1 MKPSF
6 FRPLAAFIAAAFL
19 AFAAPA
25 SADTVTLK
33 DGSVIHG
40 KNLHIANGAVTIT
53 TTFSG
58 DLTIKQELVAS
69 FVTDEPVYVKI
80 KDAPA
85 VLGKVEPKD
94 AGLVIAGSG
103 GIRPAS
109 VENIKSTWPAS
120 ARDPDLAHWLFELST
135 DVSGKS
141 GNTTGFAGN
150 GRIVAV
156 RKTATDALKLYGSAD
171 YTVANGLTSANNQKG
186 GVEYNSFFSPA
197 FSWFASGELMRDTV
211 QEIDLRASTL
221 AGIGWNSIR
230 SPREDLQFRAGF
242 SYRYETYDTK
252 PNTPDFSSAGANLA
266 LVHRLNVSPWFVMH
280 NSLSYMPSFKDTA
293 NFIIDHDSNVTMPL
307 ATSKA
312 WSLRIGMTNEFTSKP
327 VDANKRLDTTYYLR
341 FIYTVR

>member
-1 MKPSF
+1 MKPSS
-6 FRPLAAFIAAAFL
+6 FRSLAALIAASFL
-19 AFAAPA
+19 AYAPPAFADA
-25 SADTVTLK
+25 VTLK

-53 TTFSG
+53 TAFSG
-58 DLTIKQELVAS
+58 DLTIKQDLVAS
-69 FVTDEPVYVKI
+69 FVTDEPVYVKT

-94 AGLVIAGSG
+94 SGLTIVSSG
-103 GIRPAS
+103 GNRPATID
-109 VENIKSTWPAS
+109 NIKSSWQAS

-141 GNTTGFAGN
+141 GNTTGFAEN
-150 GRIVAV
+150 GGIVAV
-156 RKTATDALKLYGSAD
+156 RKTPTDALKLYGSAD

-197 FSWFASGELMRDTV
+197 FSWFASGELMRDKV
-211 QEIDLRASTL
+211 QEINLRASAL
-221 AGIGWNSIR
+221 AGIGWNPIR
-230 SPREDLQFRAGF
+230 SPREDLQFRTGF
-242 SYRYETYDTK
+242 SYRYETYSTT
-252 PNTPDFSSAGANLA
+252 PSTPDFSSAGASLA

-293 NFIIDHDSNVTMPL
+293 NFIIDHDSNLTMPL
-307 ATSKA
+307 ATSKT
-312 WSLRIGMTNEFTSKP
+312 WSLRVGVTNEFTSKP

-341 FIYTVR
+341 FVYTVR